1 MTFLLTQVRAGFLF
15 YRSVA
20 WFTMG
25 VSALILGAVLLPA
38 IAEDRASGL
47 LPALVLI
54 KLLTGPVVWY
64 LAERMRP
71 HQYWFYYNLGLTRRR
86 LWAGVAVLDT
96 LLFVGAAAVVK
107 EFCSQ

>member
-1 MTFLLTQVRAGFLF
+1 
-15 YRSVA
+15 
-20 WFTMG
+20 
-25 VSALILGAVLLPA
+25 
-38 IAEDRASGL
+38 L

-86 LWAGVAVLDT
+86 LWTGVAVLDT
-96 LLFVGAAAVVK
+96 LLFVGAAVAVK
-107 EFCSQ
+107 EFCSR